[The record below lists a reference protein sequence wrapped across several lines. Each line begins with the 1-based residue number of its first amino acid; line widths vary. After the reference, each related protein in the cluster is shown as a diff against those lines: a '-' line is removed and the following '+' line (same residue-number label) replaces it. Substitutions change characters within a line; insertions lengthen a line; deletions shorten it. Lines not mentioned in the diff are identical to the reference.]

1 MISISFS
8 FLFLLA
14 VGTPIAFCIGISAL
28 AGLIQLGDIPLL
40 LIPHMMFEGTDS
52 FPLLAVPFFVLAGAL
67 MNAGGITRRLV
78 NFANLLVGHVRSG
91 LALVNVVASMFFAGV
106 TGAAVADTS
115 AIGSVMIPAM
125 NEEGYDLDFS
135 AAITAASSTVGPI
148 IPPSIPM
155 IIYGVSAE
163 QSIGALFLAGII
175 PGLLIGLALM
185 GVAYFSNGHPQS
197 RSGPRREGTNW
208 RSLLV
213 GIKDGLL
220 ALFMPA
226 FILGGI
232 LAGIFT
238 PTEAA
243 AVSVL
248 YAFFVGRFVYNEL
261 SYRQL
266 PSLMQESLVVTAV
279 IMFIIA
285 NAALFGWLVAALQ
298 LPLKIV
304 SLLTAGIHSPWVIL
318 LLINVFLLLVGTVM
332 ETTASLIILTPVLLP
347 LAKQIGLD
355 PLHFGAIMV
364 LNLVI
369 GLTTPP
375 LGVCLFVSSGIA
387 GISLER
393 ISRAMIPF
401 LLAALVVLLLVTYI
415 PSLSMWIPQLYLQR

>member
-232 LAGIFT
+232 LAGIFP

>member
-8 FLFLLA
+8 FLVLLA

-28 AGLIQLGDIPLL
+28 AGLMQLGDIPLL

-115 AIGSVMIPAM
+115 AIGSVLIPAM
-125 NEEGYDLDFS
+125 KDEGYDLDFS
-135 AAITAASSTVGPI
+135 AAITAASSTMGPI

-175 PGLLIGLALM
+175 PGLLIGLSLM
-185 GVAYFSNGHPQS
+185 AVAYFSNSQPQS
-197 RSGPRREGTNW
+197 SAQTRKEAASW
-208 RSLLV
+208 RSILLGV
-213 GIKDGLL
+213 KDALL

-248 YAFFVGRFVYNEL
+248 YAFFVGRFIYNEL

-266 PSLMQESLVVTAV
+266 PALMQESLVVTAV

-285 NAALFGWLVAALQ
+285 NAAIFGWLVAALQ
-298 LPLKIV
+298 LPQKIIT
-304 SLLTAGIHSPWVIL
+304 LLTAGINSPWAIL
-318 LLINVFLLLVGTVM
+318 ILINLFLLVVGTFM

-347 LAKQIGLD
+347 LARQIGLD
-355 PLHFGAIMV
+355 PIHFGAIMV

-375 LGVCLFVSSGIA
+375 LGVCLFISSGIA

-401 LLAALVVLLLVTYI
+401 LLAAIVVLLLVTYI

>member
-1 MISISFS
+1 MIPIGISFIV
-8 FLFLLA
+8 LLILGA
-14 VGTPIAFCIGISAL
+14 PIAFCIGISSL
-28 AGLIQLGDIPLL
+28 AGLLHMGDTPLL
-40 LIPHMMFEGTDS
+40 LLPHMMFQGTDS

-78 NFANLLVGHVRSG
+78 NFANLLVGHLRSG
-91 LALVNVVASMFFAGV
+91 LAIVNVVASMIFAGV

-115 AIGSVMIPAM
+115 AVGSVMIPAM
-125 NEEGYDLDFS
+125 EKEGYDLPFS
-135 AAITAASSTVGPI
+135 AAITAASSTMGPI

-163 QSIGALFLAGII
+163 QSIAALFLAGII
-175 PGLLIGLALM
+175 PGLLIGLALIA
-185 GVAYFSNGHPQS
+185 VAYA
-197 RSGPRREGTNW
+197 SGDIQRRLPSQNTKFLGM
-208 RSLLV
+208 RHLLL
-213 GIKDGLL
+213 GIKDALL

-248 YAFFVGRFVYNEL
+248 YAFVVGRFIYQEL
-261 SYRQL
+261 SLRQL
-266 PSLMQESLVVTAV
+266 PALMQESLVVTAV

-285 NAALFGWLVAALQ
+285 NAAIFGWLVAALQ
-298 LPLKIV
+298 MPQKIIALITGSV
-304 SLLTAGIHSPWVIL
+304 ESRWFILLT
-318 LLINVFLLLVGTVM
+318 INLVLRIVGTFM
-332 ETTASLIILTPVLLP
+332 ETTASLIILTPILLP

-355 PLHFGAIMV
+355 PIHFGAIMV

-375 LGVCLFVSSGIA
+375 LGVCLFISSGIA
-387 GISLER
+387 GISLEK

-401 LLAALVVLLLVTYI
+401 LLAAIAVLLLVTYI
-415 PSLSMWIPQLYLQR
+415 PLLSMWIPHLLLQR